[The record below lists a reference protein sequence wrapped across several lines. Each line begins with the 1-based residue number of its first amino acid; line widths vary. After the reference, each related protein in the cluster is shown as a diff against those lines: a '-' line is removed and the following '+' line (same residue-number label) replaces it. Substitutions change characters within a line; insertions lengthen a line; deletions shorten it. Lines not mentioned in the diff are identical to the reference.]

1 MAQDVGENEMTKL
14 HVSYSVTDDCIN
26 HSSCGAICVWC
37 NCCGRVDK
45 KTMKDAQLKHFKE
58 LLEEQYNFDG
68 WIEGMEETQKAN
80 VKENIK
86 YFKSKIEQLL

>member
-1 MAQDVGENEMTKL
+1 MTTL
-14 HVSYSVTDDCIN
+14 HVSYGVTDDCIN
-26 HSSCGAICVWC
+26 HNSYGAICVWC

-45 KTMKDAQLKHFKE
+45 KTMKDAQLRHFKE

-80 VKENIK
+80 VKENIE

>member
-1 MAQDVGENEMTKL
+1 MTTL

-26 HSSCGAICVWC
+26 HNSYGAICVWC

-45 KTMKDAQLKHFKE
+45 KTMKDAQLEYYKE

-80 VKENIK
+80 VKENIE

>member
-1 MAQDVGENEMTKL
+1 MTTL

-26 HSSCGAICVWC
+26 HNSCGVICVWC

-80 VKENIK
+80 VKENIE

>member
-1 MAQDVGENEMTKL
+1 MTTL

-26 HSSCGAICVWC
+26 HNSYGAICIWC
-37 NCCGRVDK
+37 NCCGRIDK
-45 KTMKDAQLKHFKE
+45 KTMKAAQLKYYKE
-58 LLEEQYNFDG
+58 CLEEQYNFDG

-80 VKENIK
+80 VKENIE

>member
-1 MAQDVGENEMTKL
+1 
-14 HVSYSVTDDCIN
+14 
-26 HSSCGAICVWC
+26 
-37 NCCGRVDK
+37 
-45 KTMKDAQLKHFKE
+45 MKAAQLRHFKE

-80 VKENIK
+80 VKENIE

>member
-1 MAQDVGENEMTKL
+1 MGIGGGTEMTKL

-45 KTMKDAQLKHFKE
+45 KTMKEAQLRHFKE

-80 VKENIK
+80 VKENIE